1 MLICKLIEVSFY
13 MYLFSL
19 LYVPFTNKVDYTRN
33 IRHSTGLNVCKH
45 IATLG
50 LITTPRL

>member
-19 LYVPFTNKVDYTRN
+19 LYVLFTNKVDYMKN
-33 IRHSTGLNVCKH
+33 IRHLTG
-45 IATLG
+45 
-50 LITTPRL
+50 